1 MRPVYRISHILLNIM
16 CRSCKNGENALH
28 AAAISG
34 SVKTLKLLLDYG
46 GDLRYQDN
54 EGRTPKHYAMF
65 KNQNPGSRRKMLLF
79 IEEAKQKQT
88 MCTSSSAL
96 KSKPAA
102 SVERPNSAA
111 GDQQQ
116 QQQQQQ
122 QQAVNSAMP
131 RMPPPPPPPMSMP
144 LLPPISNNYNIAHAI
159 PLRSVLANANSSHS
173 AALAA
178 SNNTGTQ
185 NNLALNSVSTGFG
198 PLYKSANG
206 NEELGVPVML
216 PIVNEVDLVHDSH
229 GVTINNGSF
238 MVYESMKW
246 KDSHLVTI
254 KRLHSKVAEGGNVN
268 LLIDELNA
276 YRRVNNF
283 PKLVSLMG
291 FCQTENVENMILM
304 FERIALGSLFHILH
318 EIKLAKKPK
327 LKSITSIMLNVCDAL
342 VYMHEKNLI
351 HCYVNSHSV
360 FLTHQH
366 MAKLANLEYAVERYL

>member
-1 MRPVYRISHILLNIM
+1 M
-16 CRSCKNGENALH
+16 
-28 AAAISG
+28 
-34 SVKTLKLLLDYG
+34 
-46 GDLRYQDN
+46 RYQDH
-54 EGRTPKHYAMF
+54 EGRTPKHYALF
-65 KNQNPGSRRKMLLF
+65 KNPNPGPRRKMLSF
-79 IEEAKQKQT
+79 IEEARSKT
-88 MCTSSSAL
+88 FERTSSSV
-96 KSKPAA
+96 KPAKPPMITTAESQSA
-102 SVERPNSAA
+102 STL
-111 GDQQQ
+111 
-116 QQQQQQ
+116 
-122 QQAVNSAMP
+122 P
-131 RMPPPPPPPMSMP
+131 RFNPPPPPPPMLMP
-144 LLPPISNNYNIAHAI
+144 LLPPPPPNNNYQMIHAN
-159 PLRSVLANANSSHS
+159 PLKSALVNSN
-173 AALAA
+173 LAA
-178 SNNTGTQ
+178 SATMNNGQ
-185 NNLALNSVSTGFG
+185 NNFAVNSVSAGFG
-198 PLYKSANG
+198 PLFKSKG

-216 PIVNEVDLVHDSH
+216 PIVNEMDLVHDSH

-268 LLIDELNA
+268 LLIDELNS

-304 FERIALGSLFHILH
+304 FERIAVGSLFHILH

-351 HCYVNSHSV
+351 HCYVNSHSI

-366 MAKLANLEYAVERYL
+366 MAKLANLEYAVERFLTFLYDFS